1 MFAVLLMMLRN
12 CWSKFDAHT
21 TLPPPRSKTK
31 EDLFK
36 PLALFRA

>member
-21 TLPPPRSKTK
+21 TLPPRSKTK